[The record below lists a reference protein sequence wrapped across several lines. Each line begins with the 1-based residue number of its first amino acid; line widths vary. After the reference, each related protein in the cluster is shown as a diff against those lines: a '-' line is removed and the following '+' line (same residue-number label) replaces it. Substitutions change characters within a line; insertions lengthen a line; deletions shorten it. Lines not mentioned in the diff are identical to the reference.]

1 MFFTTTVAACDAA
14 AACRLHFDAATNQ
27 ITDQWTWR
35 GASTDEA
42 KWLLT
47 RSYKPFNYEA
57 FLSSSSSSG
66 DADATLAAAVA
77 TPSRSQLAAAAAQ
90 AAAAAAAGS
99 STAFGGVAD
108 GATAQRARAK
118 GSALLFRE
126 VFGAVP
132 GSDITQLDAALSA
145 DYRCQEATGVWRG
158 MNLASREACIAY
170 CEQRQGQLSG
180 SPIWHSEAVS
190 SDGKL
195 LFVHFQNVLMNKH
208 SRTLVGL
215 SSGIL
220 VHVFDEWQ
228 RINRWVAGV

>member
-1 MFFTTTVAACDAA
+1 V
-14 AACRLHFDAATNQ
+14 
-27 ITDQWTWR
+27 
-35 GASTDEA
+35 
-42 KWLLT
+42 
-47 RSYKPFNYEA
+47 
-57 FLSSSSSSG
+57 
-66 DADATLAAAVA
+66 
-77 TPSRSQLAAAAAQ
+77 QLAAAAAQ

-99 STAFGGVAD
+99 SAAFAD
-108 GATAQRARAK
+108 AATAQRVRAK

-132 GSDITQLDAALSA
+132 GSSIDQLDAALSA

-180 SPIWHSEAVS
+180 SPYWHSEAIS
-190 SDGKL
+190 SDGKVM
-195 LFVHFQNVLMNKH
+195 FVHFQNVLTDRH
-208 SRTLVGL
+208 SRTLMGL

-228 RINRWVAGV
+228 RINRWAGWHF

>member
-1 MFFTTTVAACDAA
+1 MVAA
-14 AACRLHFDAATNQ
+14 AAAAVATCRLRFDASTNQ
-27 ITDQWTWR
+27 INDQLTWR

-57 FLSSSSSSG
+57 FLSSSSSSSSSS
-66 DADATLAAAVA
+66 DDAAAAPNRV
-77 TPSRSQLAAAAAQ
+77 QLAAAAAQ

-108 GATAQRARAK
+108 GSTAQRARAK

-132 GSDITQLDAALSA
+132 GSDVSQLDAALSA

-180 SPIWHSEAVS
+180 SPYWHSEALS
-190 SDGKL
+190 SDGRL
-195 LFVHFQNVLMNKH
+195 LFVHFQNVLTNKH

-220 VHVFDEWQ
+220 VHVFDDWQ
-228 RINRWVAGV
+228 RINRCAAAAAAT

>member
-1 MFFTTTVAACDAA
+1 MLTPMLLLLLF
-14 AACRLHFDAATNQ
+14 CRLHFDSATNQ

-47 RSYKPFNYEA
+47 RSYKPFNYDA
-57 FLSSSSSSG
+57 FLSSSSSS
-66 DADATLAAAVA
+66 DATSAPPAAA
-77 TPSRSQLAAAAAQ
+77 SRVHLAAAAAQ
-90 AAAAAAAGS
+90 AAAAAAAS
-99 STAFGGVAD
+99 SSAAFAD
-108 GATAQRARAK
+108 AATAQRVRAK

-132 GSDITQLDAALSA
+132 GSDVAQLDAALSA

-158 MNLASREACIAY
+158 MNLPSREACIAY

-180 SPIWHSEAVS
+180 SPYWHSEAVS
-190 SDGKL
+190 SDGKVM
-195 LFVHFQNVLMNKH
+195 FVHFQNVLTDKH
-208 SRTLVGL
+208 SRTLMGL

-220 VHVFDEWQ
+220 MHVFDEWQ
-228 RINRWVAGV
+228 RINR